1 MVVFNISRL
10 NRNFY
15 IYVIHIS
22 LASERKG
29 TKTNVEPVRRAF
41 FFLLL
46 LLLLLKYVFLIGA
59 TINIELEARNTMKK
73 HTT

>member
-46 LLLLLKYVFLIGA
+46 LLLKYVFLIGA